1 MSFTKREQKFIDF
14 LDAVV
19 EAELDLETTIQTN
32 GKVLKEDFLRTRKL
46 RKDFFKWYQNENN
59 HRNTQL

>member
-1 MSFTKREQKFIDF
+1 MDW

-32 GKVLKEDFLRTRKL
+32 GEPLAVDFARTRKV
-46 RKDFFKWYQNENN
+46 RKDFFDWFRSVTKKK
-59 HRNTQL
+59 